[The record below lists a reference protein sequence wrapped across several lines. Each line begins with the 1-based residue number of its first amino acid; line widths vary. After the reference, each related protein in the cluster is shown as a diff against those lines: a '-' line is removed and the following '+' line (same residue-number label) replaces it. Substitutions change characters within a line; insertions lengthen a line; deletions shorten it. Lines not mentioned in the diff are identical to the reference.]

1 MPLSILRPGQ
11 RVGHYV
17 LEERIG
23 AGGMGEV
30 WRGRHELLAR
40 PVAIKSINPLLA
52 ADPKFADRFRQEAK
66 AQATLVHPRIV
77 AVTDFFFVPDGF
89 FLVMP
94 LIAGESLERRLTH
107 EELIPLAVASAVSL
121 DILAGLG
128 YAHGKGVIHRDVK
141 PANIMIDGQGHGYL
155 ADFGIALMIGQQR
168 LTQTGTTIGTP
179 HYMSPEQILRPRQVD
194 HRSDIYSFG
203 CVLYEMLVGR
213 PPFESPAEG
222 SDTDFLVK
230 ESHLRRPPPSP
241 RSLNPAL
248 PPAVEAVVLRALEKR
263 PEDRF
268 QTCEDFAT
276 ALTNA
281 ALGPVR
287 ASVTVPLPAA
297 THAGGTSGSPVVPA
311 EPPTPLPAGS
321 GPAHVAPIPE
331 PRLPGTP
338 PALAAPT
345 RGLGPTIAVLGL
357 LLAPVLVA
365 IGVLALR
372 VTRSPAEVVVG
383 QSGADL
389 SSIVAAVG
397 KVRRGGRVV
406 VGPGVY
412 RETVRLTREV
422 ELLAGG
428 ARSEVVIEA
437 LNGPGLVLTADRAI
451 IRGLTVR
458 SRARSGGVPAP
469 AMQVTAGQ
477 PVVEDCTIEGSGD
490 AVVVS
495 GSGTAAMLSRCRLQS
510 NGVGQGLVVE
520 GPARARAEGCE
531 IANLVGGVV
540 ARLGGDVLL
549 VGCKVTGCSVAG
561 VQVTDKGLATM
572 EDCEVAQSGQAGV
585 MAASGGRIVMRRTG
599 VRNGQAVGVTVRE
612 LADALI
618 ETCQLTGNGGHGL
631 DVWGAQATARDTTFT
646 DNGGRG
652 VWARESATATLER
665 CTLTGNLRGP
675 QLADRTSRIVKQ

>member
-1 MPLSILRPGQ
+1 MPVSILRPGQ

-94 LIAGESLERRLTH
+94 LIAGESLEHHLTH
-107 EELIPLAVASAVSL
+107 EQLMPLAAASAVSL

-141 PANIMIDGQGHGYL
+141 PANIMIDGKGHGYL

-213 PPFESPAEG
+213 PPFENPTEG

-230 ESHLRRPPPSP
+230 EAHLRRPPPSP

-248 PPAVEAVVLRALEKR
+248 PPGVEAVVLRALEKR

-268 QTCEDFAT
+268 PTCEDFAT

-281 ALGPVR
+281 ALEPVG
-287 ASVTVPLPAA
+287 ASVTVPLPISRHAA
-297 THAGGTSGSPVVPA
+297 DSSGSPVVPV
-311 EPPTPLPAGS
+311 EPPSQPPAGS

-331 PRLPGTP
+331 PPSAETP
-338 PALAAPT
+338 PALAAPA
-345 RGLGPTIAVLGL
+345 RGHGPTIAILGL

-365 IGVLALR
+365 VGVLALR
-372 VTRSPAEVVVG
+372 LARSPAEVVVG
-383 QSGADL
+383 QSGSGI
-389 SSIVAAVG
+389 SSIATAVG

-412 RETVRLTREV
+412 RETVRLAQEV
-422 ELLAGG
+422 ELLAGD

-437 LNGPGLVLTADRAI
+437 LTGPGLVLSADRATV
-451 IRGLTVR
+451 RGFTVR
-458 SRARSGGVPAP
+458 SRTSKGGEPAP

-477 PVVEDCTIEGSGD
+477 PVVEDCSFEGSGD
-490 AVVVS
+490 VVVVS

-510 NGVGQGLVVE
+510 TAVGNGLVVD
-520 GPARARAEGCE
+520 GPARVRAEACE
-531 IANLVGGVV
+531 IANAVGGVV
-540 ARLGGDVLL
+540 ARRGGDVLL
-549 VGCKVTGCSVAG
+549 VGCKVTACSMAG
-561 VQVTDKGLATM
+561 VQVIEKGLATM
-572 EDCEVAQSGQAGV
+572 EDCEVTQSGQAGV
-585 MAASGGRIVMRRTG
+585 VAASGGRLVMRRTG

-618 ETCQLTGNGGHGL
+618 ETCQLTGNGSHGL
-631 DVWGAQATARDTTFT
+631 DVWGAQATARDTTFS

-652 VWARESATATLER
+652 VWTRENATATLER

-675 QLADRTSRIVKQ
+675 QLADRTSSIVKQ